1 MANSELFKLK
11 ARITR
16 RTAVASNT
24 KDVEITSILTWSVN
38 SVITNSTVTVT
49 FIKADT
55 KLYLSVVTLSIKDNT
70 VLLKQLKLGIKKIIN
85 WNKSLVSTCPVFG
98 LPV

>member
-1 MANSELFKLK
+1 MANSEVFKLK
-11 ARITR
+11 ERITR